1 MQTCRWTSAKSRGC
15 TVAGLPS
22 LEYTHQPWS
31 SPREEGLRSKWDE
44 PRDPAASLADQT
56 LRRRAAQTVHHRS
69 PRWGPPWRG
78 SQALE
83 EKSSR
88 ASLATGPRPRRKLSD
103 GLKRPDTPTSPRLG
117 PSSFTSLAQATTIT
131 LRTATWRDTMRR
143 KCVRDASTLDPVPS
157 HQEHSCEEYQSL
169 PAPPYPEPL

>member
-1 MQTCRWTSAKSRGC
+1 MN
-15 TVAGLPS
+15 TVCMFFCVRTERIPFRLSLKRRETAARVRRV

-31 SPREEGLRSKWDE
+31 SPREEGLCLNWDE
-44 PRDPAASLADQT
+44 SRNPADSLTDQT
-56 LRRRAAQTVHHRS
+56 LWRLVVKSCAHPAAQAPS
-69 PRWGPPWRG
+69 WRA
-78 SQALE
+78 SRVLE

-157 HQEHSCEEYQSL
+157 HQEH
-169 PAPPYPEPL
+169 P